1 MGSGVVTWMAVS
13 LTDSGRRAQGGSA
26 KASEMRQNE
35 RLHIRLWQPGQGGD
49 DAVRGKRGY
58 REQKGGLSWGRW
70 HKRYFATRTCRKR
83 KSMRHWP
90 GIDDMEA
97 ALKLAVPDT
106 K

>member
-1 MGSGVVTWMAVS
+1 M
-13 LTDSGRRAQGGSA
+13 
-26 KASEMRQNE
+26 
-35 RLHIRLWQPGQGGD
+35 
-49 DAVRGKRGY
+49 RGKRGY